1 VSIESTR
8 VVVGTRKLDGQLSV
22 PVPPPVVLR
31 LVKYDPTTD
40 TYWDGNSRVNNVVPQ
55 VEGEL
60 IAWVDDASRTAGIY
74 VASDRGA
81 GLKWYRTVLSN
92 GAINFLTGKPY
103 DGRAQFYDPLAS

>member
-1 VSIESTR
+1 MSIESTR
-8 VVVGTRKLDGQLSV
+8 VVINTRKLNGQLSV
-22 PVPPPVVLR
+22 PTAPPIILR
-31 LVKYDPTTD
+31 LSLENPTQNYYLD
-40 TYWDGNSRVNNVVPQ
+40 RDGNPVDIAPQ

-60 IAWVDDASRTAGIY
+60 IAWPDDSTRTAGLY
-74 VASDRGA
+74 VASNRGD